1 MCVLIQSG
9 WRDSG
14 LRGSIL
20 CRCDAIPDDWIAQ
33 ALSDAAH
40 IYHLVGWSQQD
51 AGKKRA
57 QPMPVQKTT
66 RVFLYPKLGGRPK
79 EWRKLAGPC
88 LHARAPR
95 RMCGG
100 QKAHAQLLLRACFD
114 GKARGKLLGHAIWSH
129 AIRSRRRIVVPRQ
142 ALRAQC
148 GATCHGSARQVIR
161 RGQVEKQHR
170 HWQLRL
176 WQHAQWRLNASAP
189 HATR

>member
-95 RMCGG
+95 RMWLV
-100 QKAHAQLLLRACFD
+100 AD
-114 GKARGKLLGHAIWSH
+114 GSGRLSSSADAAATLAAVAPDTSPWVCLFSVHQVIASLT
-129 AIRSRRRIVVPRQ
+129 Q
-142 ALRAQC
+142 AL
-148 GATCHGSARQVIR
+148 TVHTGSITP
-161 RGQVEKQHR
+161 
-170 HWQLRL
+170 
-176 WQHAQWRLNASAP
+176 SS
-189 HATR
+189 